1 MEEMK
6 LEYNKPTIRVVECD
20 YNESICNNV
29 ITNSFNSCLWIK
41 KETAVNVQENRLEI
55 TGDWEWTRS
64 GSR

>member
-1 MEEMK
+1 MVEKK

-29 ITNSFNSCLWIK
+29 ITNSINTCLWVEK
-41 KETAVNVQENRLEI
+41 KTSVNVQENRLEI
-55 TGDWEWTRS
+55 TGNWEWTRS